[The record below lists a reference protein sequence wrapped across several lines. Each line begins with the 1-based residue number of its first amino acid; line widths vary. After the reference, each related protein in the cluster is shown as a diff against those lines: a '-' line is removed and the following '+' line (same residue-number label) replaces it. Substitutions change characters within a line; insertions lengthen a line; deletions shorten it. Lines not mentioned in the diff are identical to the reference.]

1 LRFTYQFVRASF
13 LLVLVAVCAHLLG
26 FAGLAF
32 AGPVAMGMAGVNTQL
47 FGGLYKTVY
56 EDFVG
61 ESTLNKFPLKD
72 MFKFEK
78 ADFAGQDV
86 VYTQHVSRNVS
97 PMWVGEDSA
106 FGAAGAQG
114 NVKVHIGQR
123 KLMARIRLTSEVMM
137 DSMKSEG
144 AFKSARKDEMTRL
157 IDDIARMEEY
167 SLTTDGRGV
176 LALIDD
182 ASPSGASTMTV
193 DAPGGIIGDDF
204 GNRFFLPGMYV
215 CAVNPATGELRAGI
229 VKVVSCSEDGTSLT
243 FDAAPNAAWADNDY
257 LCQAAN
263 SSVSDIL
270 DTSYEH
276 AAWGLTA
283 LFDDGT
289 YRQNYFNVDR
299 DLWPAFQT
307 YVKPTT
313 GALSEDVFQQLADIA
328 EQRLGATIDTL
339 TMHQSIRRLVIALTQ
354 PDRRYGQGNLQK
366 PDAGTAAFT
375 QGDLPFGGVAIKT
388 LRTHPLAMIFGF
400 DKKACGAVRYS
411 SDAGSWVDDDE
422 RVFVRV
428 GSGDSGRDSFEAWYR
443 KRYQNHVRYPAKG
456 FRADGIT
463 GQSLIVV
470 REAGS

>member
-1 LRFTYQFVRASF
+1 MIPYRVARA
-13 LLVLVAVCAHLLG
+13 LVALVSLILVSLVASA
-26 FAGLAF
+26 AGVPWLS
-32 AGPVAMGMAGVNTQL
+32 PSVAMAAGVNTQL

-56 EDFVG
+56 ENFVG
-61 ESTLNKFPLKD
+61 ESVLNKFPIKD
-72 MFKFEK
+72 MFKMEK
-78 ADFAGQDV
+78 ADYAGQDV
-86 VYTQHVSRNVS
+86 VYTQHVSRNIS
-97 PMWVGEDSA
+97 PMWTGEDSA

-114 NVKVHIGQR
+114 YVKVHIGQR
-123 KLMARIRLTSEVMM
+123 KLMARIRLTSEVML

-144 AFKSARKDEMTRL
+144 AFRSARKDEMTRL
-157 IDDIARMEEY
+157 VDDIARMEEY
-167 SLTTDGRGV
+167 SFTTDGRGV
-176 LALIDD
+176 LALVDD
-182 ASPSGASTMTV
+182 TTPSGATTMTV
-193 DAPGGIIGDDF
+193 DAPGGITGDDF

-215 CAVNPATGELRAGI
+215 AFVNPATGEMRTGI
-229 VKVVSCSEDGTSLT
+229 RKIVSCSDDGTSITLDSAC
-243 FDAAPNAAWADNDY
+243 DASVADSDY
-257 LCQAAN
+257 IVQAAN
-263 SSVSDIL
+263 SSVTDII

-289 YRQNYFNVDR
+289 YRNNYFNVDR

-307 YVKPTT
+307 YVKAST
-313 GALSEDVFQQLADIA
+313 GVLSEDVFQQMADVA

-339 TMHQSIRRLVIALTQ
+339 TLHQSIRRLVIALTQ
-354 PDRRYGQGNLQK
+354 PDRRYSGNNLQR

-375 QGDLPFGGVAIKT
+375 QGDLPFGGVDIKA

-400 DKKACGAVRYS
+400 DKKGCEATRYT
-411 SDAGSWVDDDE
+411 SDPGSWVDEDE

-456 FRADGIT
+456 FRMDSIT
-463 GQSLIVV
+463 GQSLVVV